1 MKARWPTIA
10 TLCLLLACPAVAQ
23 DSWTTKA
30 TTSVPFNFVVNR
42 TTLPAGDYRIMTISV
57 GSANALLI
65 RNVDNP
71 DRTVFVLNTNVV
83 LNPDERIQKE
93 TKLIFVLNNGQ
104 HVLHQISIA
113 GDDHVLDIIHGAD
126 VVELVAT
133 R

>member
-1 MKARWPTIA
+1 
-10 TLCLLLACPAVAQ
+10 
-23 DSWTTKA
+23 
-30 TTSVPFNFVVNR
+30 
-42 TTLPAGDYRIMTISV
+42 MTISV

-83 LNPDERIQKE
+83 LNPDDRIQKE

-104 HVLHQISIA
+104 HVLHQIGIA
-113 GDDHVLDIIHGAD
+113 GDNHIHDIIHGAD